1 MIILTFIKEHLKKI
15 IGVIVV
21 LVGITGIIVI
31 NYLYEE
37 SQSAI
42 AESNELELVDLT
54 TTTSEESK
62 KSIFIDIKGA
72 VKKPGVYET
81 DENSKVIDA
90 ITLAGGL
97 KSNADTSN
105 INLSQHLKDEMV
117 IYIFTENELKKSEEK
132 IACDTTCK
140 TEVIEVNNCTEKTSS
155 VNNEKDDKLININ
168 TASKEELMSLSGIG
182 EAKADAIIAYRN
194 EKQFATIEDIMEV
207 SGIGESVFATI
218 KDSITV

>member
-1 MIILTFIKEHLKKI
+1 MIFIKEHLKKI

-37 SQSAI
+37 PQSAI

-54 TTTSEESK
+54 TTTSEEGK

-117 IYIFTENELKKSEEK
+117 IYIFTENELKKSDEK

-155 VNNEKDDKLININ
+155 INNEKDDKLININ

>member
-1 MIILTFIKEHLKKI
+1 MIFIKEHLKKI

-37 SQSAI
+37 PQSAI

-54 TTTSEESK
+54 TTTSEEGK

-117 IYIFTENELKKSEEK
+117 IYIFTENELKKSDEK

-155 VNNEKDDKLININ
+155 VNNEKNDKLININ

>member
-1 MIILTFIKEHLKKI
+1 MIFIKEHLKKI

>member
-1 MIILTFIKEHLKKI
+1 MIFIKEHLKKI

-21 LVGITGIIVI
+21 LVSITGIIVI

-37 SQSAI
+37 PQSAI

-54 TTTSEESK
+54 TTTSEEGK

-117 IYIFTENELKKSEEK
+117 IYIFTENELKKSDEK

-155 VNNEKDDKLININ
+155 VNNEKNDKLININ

>member
-1 MIILTFIKEHLKKI
+1 MIFIKEHLKKI

-21 LVGITGIIVI
+21 LAGITGIIVI

-37 SQSAI
+37 PQSAI

-54 TTTSEESK
+54 TTTSEEGK

-155 VNNEKDDKLININ
+155 INNEKDDKLININ

>member
-1 MIILTFIKEHLKKI
+1 MIFIKEHLKKI

-21 LVGITGIIVI
+21 LVSITGIIVI

-37 SQSAI
+37 PQSAI

-54 TTTSEESK
+54 TTTSEEGK
-62 KSIFIDIKGA
+62 KSIFIDIKRA

-117 IYIFTENELKKSEEK
+117 IYIFTENELKKSDEK

-155 VNNEKDDKLININ
+155 VNNEKNDKLININ

>member
-1 MIILTFIKEHLKKI
+1 MIFIKEHLKKI

-21 LVGITGIIVI
+21 LAGITGIIVI

-37 SQSAI
+37 PQSAI

-54 TTTSEESK
+54 TTTSEEGK

-155 VNNEKDDKLININ
+155 VNNEKNDKLININ

>member
-155 VNNEKDDKLININ
+155 VNNEKNDKLININ

>member
-1 MIILTFIKEHLKKI
+1 MIILIFIKEHLKKI

-21 LVGITGIIVI
+21 LAGITGIIVI

-37 SQSAI
+37 PQSAI

-54 TTTSEESK
+54 TTTSEEGK

-155 VNNEKDDKLININ
+155 VNNEKNDKLININ

>member
-1 MIILTFIKEHLKKI
+1 MIFIKEHLKKI

-37 SQSAI
+37 PQSAI

-54 TTTSEESK
+54 TTTSEEGK

-155 VNNEKDDKLININ
+155 VNNEKNDKLININ

>member
-1 MIILTFIKEHLKKI
+1 MIFIKEHLKKI

-194 EKQFATIEDIMEV
+194 EKTICYY
-207 SGIGESVFATI
+207 
-218 KDSITV
+218 

>member
-21 LVGITGIIVI
+21 LAGITGIIVI

-37 SQSAI
+37 PQSAI

-54 TTTSEESK
+54 TTTSEEGK

-117 IYIFTENELKKSEEK
+117 IYIFTENELKKSDEK

-155 VNNEKDDKLININ
+155 VNNEKNDKLININ

>member
-1 MIILTFIKEHLKKI
+1 MIFIKEHLKKI

-37 SQSAI
+37 PQSAI

-54 TTTSEESK
+54 TTTSEEGK

-117 IYIFTENELKKSEEK
+117 IYIFTENELKKSDEK

-155 VNNEKDDKLININ
+155 VNNEKNDKLININ

-207 SGIGESVFATI
+207 SGIGEAVFATI

>member
-1 MIILTFIKEHLKKI
+1 MIFIKEHLKKI

-54 TTTSEESK
+54 TTTSEEGK

-132 IACDTTCK
+132 NACDTTCK

-155 VNNEKDDKLININ
+155 INNEKDDKLININ

-194 EKQFATIEDIMEV
+194 EKPFATIEDIMEV

>member
-1 MIILTFIKEHLKKI
+1 MIFIKEHLKKI

-155 VNNEKDDKLININ
+155 INNEKDDKLININ